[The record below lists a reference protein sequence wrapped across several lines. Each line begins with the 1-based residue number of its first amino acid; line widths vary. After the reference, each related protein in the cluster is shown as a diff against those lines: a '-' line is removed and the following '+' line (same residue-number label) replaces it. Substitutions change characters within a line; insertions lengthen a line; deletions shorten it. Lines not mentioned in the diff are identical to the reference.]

1 MNMGQPNYVFVRTAV
16 FQAPASRALMNE
28 IRKMLSDSRYQ
39 LPAGDLLY
47 GSFRAAFICTLDCL
61 LLAELASDNCEHNSC
76 GFLDRIPLLSRTA
89 PQVQLESLLS
99 TWRKLQENNGNAES
113 ILDHCVCH
121 AALEELAAVSLTDD
135 RSVLKSV
142 WSGPRQIETE
152 PDHWLHSKIRCLQ
165 ISQPERSLPPGC
177 DQMNRITACDLL
189 QRFEFEANLAGNSA
203 ELLETVGRWTVNHE
217 VLINSAGLLNDNEQN
232 IIRAFFEEHPRLL
245 S

>member
-1 MNMGQPNYVFVRTAV
+1 MFLCGLQCFRHQVPE
-16 FQAPASRALMNE
+16 SLKNE
-28 IRKMLSDSRYQ
+28 TRKMLSDSGYQ

-47 GSFRAAFICTLDCL
+47 GSFRAAFIYTLDCL
-61 LLAELASDNCEHNSC
+61 LLAELSPESCDENFC

-89 PQVQLESLLS
+89 PQVQLECLLS
-99 TWRKLQENNGNAES
+99 TWKLVQERNGIAES
-113 ILDHCVCH
+113 ILDQCVCH
-121 AALEELAAVSLTDD
+121 AALEELASVSLTDD

-142 WSGPRQIETE
+142 WNGPRQIETE

-165 ISQPERSLPPGC
+165 ISHPESYLPPGC
-177 DQMNRITACDLL
+177 DQMNRIAACDLL
-189 QRFEFEANLAGNSA
+189 QGSEFEADLAGNNA
-203 ELLETVGRWTVNHE
+203 ELLETVGRWTVNRE